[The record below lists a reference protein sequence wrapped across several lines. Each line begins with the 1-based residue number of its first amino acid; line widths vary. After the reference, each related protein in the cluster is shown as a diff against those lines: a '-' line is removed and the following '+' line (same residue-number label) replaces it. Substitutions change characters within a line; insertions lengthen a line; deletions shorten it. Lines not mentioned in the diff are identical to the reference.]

1 MTDST
6 QQARFWHSMRSMAS
20 PPHFVAMS
28 QHISRWLFWIATVLG
43 LSAVWYALQFAPVD
57 AQQGEVYRILYWH
70 VPCAWMSMLLY
81 LVAAFYAL
89 LFWVYRTKVAAVMMR
104 AALPTGAWM
113 TLLALVTGALWGKP
127 TWGTYWVW
135 DARLMS
141 ELLLLFIYLGL
152 MAVAN
157 LLEDASKTDRALAIF
172 IWVGLFN
179 IPLIY
184 FSVIYWN
191 TLHQG
196 ASIGMGSGSHMDT
209 EMRWTLLA
217 CVLAL
222 WALCAG
228 LVLSRARLYL
238 VARVGRLSLLTQDE
252 NLGKGSL

>member
-1 MTDST
+1 MTDTT
-6 QQARFWHSMRSMAS
+6 QHLSLWLRVRRLVS
-20 PPHFVAMS
+20 PPHFVEMS
-28 QHISRWLFWIATVLG
+28 QHISYWLFWISAILGVLG
-43 LSAVWYALQFAPVD
+43 LVYAMRFAPVD

-81 LVAAFYAL
+81 LVAAFYAF
-89 LFWVYRTKVAAVMMR
+89 LFWVYHTKVAAVMMR

-152 MAVAN
+152 LAVAN

-196 ASIGMGSGSHMDT
+196 ASIGMGSGSHMDA
-209 EMRWTLLA
+209 EMRWTLLV

-238 VARVGRLSLLTQDE
+238 IARDARC
-252 NLGKGSL
+252 